1 MGDWV
6 LICWDREIG
15 ITPLSPN
22 ESEGLVLAVQREV
35 REPWCYTCK
44 FIEVGGFF

>member
-6 LICWDREIG
+6 LSCCDREMG

-22 ESEGLVLAVQREV
+22 ESEGLVLVVQREV
-35 REPWCYTCK
+35 EPWCYICK